1 MPPAHHV
8 PRSAKNLFLG
18 MIRTL
23 SGGKIFKQQ
32 ILSDPLPIHLAAQRV
47 ERVLERETHLHPVH
61 GPTRPLAKVKM
72 ELASF
77 LQPTWFQSFQALSQ
91 AAKIRLATMMNMI
104 LLAKILLLISD
115 SSNLVPYHLGWDTNC
130 IMQYIL
136 KSIYP
141 CDTEIEF
148 KNI

>member
-1 MPPAHHV
+1 MRAEARGGVGPMSVPSEGRLRTSAQVQSFVHHTWKFCSKAHFLFPQGGSSISQNLSQSPAPKLGPMPPAHHV

-77 LQPTWFQSFQALSQ
+77 LQPT
-91 AAKIRLATMMNMI
+91 
-104 LLAKILLLISD
+104 
-115 SSNLVPYHLGWDTNC
+115 
-130 IMQYIL
+130 
-136 KSIYP
+136 
-141 CDTEIEF
+141 
-148 KNI
+148 

>member
-8 PRSAKNLFLG
+8 PRSPKKLFLG
-18 MIRTL
+18 MTTTL

-47 ERVLERETHLHPVH
+47 ERVLERGTHLHPVH

-72 ELASF
+72 EMASF
-77 LQPTWFQSFQALSQ
+77 LQPTWFQPFQALSQ

-115 SSNLVPYHLGWDTNC
+115 SSNLVPYPLWDGIQCT
-130 IMQYIL
+130 L
-136 KSIYP
+136 KSIQP

-148 KNI
+148 TNI